1 MDASAEDFV
10 GRDDGDDDDG
20 SVADKSLINGF
31 GVENE
36 VPSNG
41 TLKAI
46 PSSQSVIACRTR
58 IVRVN
63 FTGI

>member
-1 MDASAEDFV
+1 MVRRDTLAEDFV
-10 GRDDGDDDDG
+10 VRDAGLG
-20 SVADKSLINGF
+20 VADKSLINGF
-31 GVENE
+31 GAENE

-46 PSSQSVIACRTR
+46 PWSQSAIACRAR
-58 IVRVN
+58 IVWVN